1 MVAFGWINEGG
12 GGSRIVGMFQKFTHL
27 TIALDEMWTSTS
39 VLNVLTF
46 DAMDG
51 WIYIVNHEN
60 FH

>member
-1 MVAFGWINEGG
+1 MVGFGWINEG
-12 GGSRIVGMFQKFTHL
+12 GGSRIVGMFQKFTYL